1 MSSDPLEL
9 AQINNATKFTIFPV
23 DKEVIIPV
31 NCSCSGRYYQANTMF
46 EITSSTQTYLMVAN
60 NTYQGLSTCDSLKS
74 ANPHGEFDLQAGLH
88 LHIPLRCA
96 CPTEKQSANGTN
108 YLLTYSIFWDDN
120 IFGIGTRFNASA
132 KTILDANEFS
142 EEDPTLFPFTT
153 ILVPLSSQPS
163 SSQTKVHKY
172 KPIISSPPASSIL
185 KNKSKR
191 NLYIGLGV
199 AAGSSLLL
207 FIIILFVFV
216 RFYKKRTKGIFKSN
230 GGGKSKG
237 ALQEDLLVEIAS
249 FDQSL
254 KVFSF
259 DELKKATEN
268 FGLKS
273 KIRGSVYQGAF
284 SGEVLAVKKMSIDVS
299 REVKMLNKI
308 NHFNL
313 INLQG
318 VCKHDG
324 CFYLVYEYMKNGSLR
339 EWLCKK
345 KPEGTDGW
353 IRRIQIALDVANGL
367 QYLHN
372 FTKPACVHKDIKSSN
387 ILLDANLRAKIANF
401 SLASTAITEGTDT
414 KALTRIVGTRGYMAP
429 EYIETGSLTPKTDVY
444 AFGVVMLELITGKEA
459 VIIQEGRGVLLT
471 AVIASIMEGE
481 NAQTELRYF
490 IDPGLG
496 ENKEIEYAVR
506 VVKLSLMCLKR
517 DATSR
522 PSMSDVASTLV
533 KIQIDLENSD
543 RACLKEEKIAF
554 TDGISEK
561 IALTAIRNSM

>member
-9 AQINNATKFTIFPV
+9 AQINNARTFTIFPV

-31 NCSCSGRYYQANTMF
+31 NCSCSGRPVCICLSHLDVRVLQRNNL
-46 EITSSTQTYLMVAN
+46 QTA
-60 NTYQGLSTCDSLKS
+60 Q
-74 ANPHGEFDLQAGLH
+74 
-88 LHIPLRCA
+88 I
-96 CPTEKQSANGTN
+96 
-108 YLLTYSIFWDDN
+108 
-120 IFGIGTRFNASA
+120 
-132 KTILDANEFS
+132 
-142 EEDPTLFPFTT
+142 
-153 ILVPLSSQPS
+153 PLSSQPS

-172 KPIISSPPASSIL
+172 KPIISSPPTSSIL

-199 AAGSSLLL
+199 AAGSSQLL
-207 FIIILFVFV
+207 FSIILFVFV

-230 GGGKSKG
+230 GKGKSKG

-259 DELKKATEN
+259 DKPKKATEN

-273 KIRGSVYQGAF
+273 KIGGYVHQGAF
-284 SGEVLAVKKMSIDVS
+284 SGEVLAFKKMSIDVS

-313 INLQG
+313 INLQE
-318 VCKHDG
+318 VRKHNG
-324 CFYLVYEYMKNGSLR
+324 CFYLIYEYMKNGPLR

-345 KPEGTDGW
+345 KPEGTDEW
-353 IRRIQIALDVANGL
+353 PHRIWIALDVANGL
-367 QYLHN
+367 HYLHN
-372 FTKPACVHKDIKSSN
+372 FTEPACIHKDIKSSN

-414 KALTRIVGTRGYMAP
+414 KALTTRIVGTRGYMAP
-429 EYIETGSLTPKTDVY
+429 EYIETGALAPKTDVY

-459 VIIQEGRGVLLT
+459 VIIQEGQEVPLT
-471 AVIASIMEGE
+471 AVIASIMEGK
-481 NAQTELRYF
+481 NVQTELRYF
-490 IDPGLG
+490 IDPSLG
-496 ENKEIEYAVR
+496 ENKMEYVVR
-506 VVKLSLMCLKR
+506 VVKLSLMCLRR
-517 DATSR
+517 DATNR
-522 PSMSDVASTLV
+522 PSMSDVTSTLV

-543 RACLKEEKIAF
+543 RA
-554 TDGISEK
+554 
-561 IALTAIRNSM
+561 